1 MEGPISKGGYH
12 ENRKGASKWAI
23 GVPIK
28 YVLHSLVFNYSRPH
42 NVVKSWIYFNTF
54 GTESKLTQKKKTTKK
69 NGTKQSFDFSLQLK
83 KAPTDSQQRTYPS
96 EWEKLDRDSQV
107 LGLIAWEGEGGKDYN
122 QQFKVLKW
130 RWLSNT
136 FMRNCSLPCAS
147 LY

>member
-28 YVLHSLVFNYSRPH
+28 HVLHSLVLNYSRPH

-54 GTESKLTQKKKTTKK
+54 GTESKLTQKKQQQK

-83 KAPTDSQQRTYPS
+83 KIQLIHSREPISQN
-96 EWEKLDRDSQV
+96 EKS
-107 LGLIAWEGEGGKDYN
+107 
-122 QQFKVLKW
+122 
-130 RWLSNT
+130 
-136 FMRNCSLPCAS
+136 
-147 LY
+147 

>member
-42 NVVKSWIYFNTF
+42 NVAKSWIYFNTF
-54 GTESKLTQKKKTTKK
+54 GTESKLTQKKQQQQK

-83 KAPTDSQQRTYPS
+83 KLQLIHSREPISQN
-96 EWEKLDRDSQV
+96 EKS
-107 LGLIAWEGEGGKDYN
+107 
-122 QQFKVLKW
+122 
-130 RWLSNT
+130 
-136 FMRNCSLPCAS
+136 
-147 LY
+147 